1 MWPSRADFDA
11 DRARYRVMCG
21 KFRREKMI
29 KTLAMIAIFLFSA
42 GTSPLAAQEKV
53 IVGGSG
59 SLIEE
64 MTELAKVYM
73 AKHPSEAIQVLQD
86 GMSNTGGIEG
96 AKLEPWHRPG

>member
-1 MWPSRADFDA
+1 MVAQERSR
-11 DRARYRVMCG
+11 RAESSG
-21 KFRREKMI
+21 EEKMNKKLVI
-29 KTLAMIAIFLFSA
+29 IAIFLFSA
-42 GTSPLAAQEKV
+42 GAPPLLAQEKV

-64 MTELAKVYM
+64 MTELAKVYI

-96 AKLEPWHRPG
+96 AKIEPWHRPG